1 MSDEQFVV
9 LFFFFYLTKTH
20 FKKNHQLAFSPQM
33 TNQVAFVVYKDQ
45 DQFKGNVQ
53 FSVESVDIDSMLDWT
68 YSVLYHDF
76 NLYLQGNS
84 IEKKMGKNHPCGI

>member
-1 MSDEQFVV
+1 M
-9 LFFFFYLTKTH
+9 
-20 FKKNHQLAFSPQM
+20 A
-33 TNQVAFVVYKDQ
+33 NQVAFVVYKDQ

-53 FSVESVDIDSMLDWT
+53 FSVESVDIDSMLDCT

-84 IEKKMGKNHPCGI
+84 IEKKKMAKITHVAYESLTVF

>member
-1 MSDEQFVV
+1 M
-9 LFFFFYLTKTH
+9 
-20 FKKNHQLAFSPQM
+20 A
-33 TNQVAFVVYKDQ
+33 NQVAFVVFKDQ
-45 DQFKGNVQ
+45 DQFKGNFQ

-84 IEKKMGKNHPCGI
+84 IEKKNGQKSPMWGMKA

>member
-9 LFFFFYLTKTH
+9 FFFFLPNQNTC
-20 FKKNHQLAFSPQM
+20 KKNHQLAFSPQM
-33 TNQVAFVVYKDQ
+33 ANQVAFVVYKDQ

-53 FSVESVDIDSMLDWT
+53 FSIESVDIDSMLDWT

-84 IEKKMGKNHPCGI
+84 IEKKMGKNQPCGI